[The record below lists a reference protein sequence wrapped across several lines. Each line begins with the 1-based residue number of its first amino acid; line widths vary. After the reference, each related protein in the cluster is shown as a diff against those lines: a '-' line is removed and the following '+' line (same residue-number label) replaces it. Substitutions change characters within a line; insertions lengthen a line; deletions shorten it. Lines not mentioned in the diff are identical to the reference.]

1 MKILENENFNLGDE
15 IRLMQDRESEMI
27 EEAVVLKEQK
37 SRLQRKVDSSLRIR
51 DQLRDTII
59 DAIDQND
66 RFGQSSPTLAPQ
78 N

>member
-1 MKILENENFNLGDE
+1 
-15 IRLMQDRESEMI
+15 MQDREREMI
-27 EEAVVLKEQK
+27 EETVN
-37 SRLQRKVDSSLRIR
+37 LQNKTPDFERKVDSSLRIR

-66 RFGQSSPTLAPQ
+66 RFGQSSPTLAPD